1 MSIKRSTVMR
11 IVLLITG
18 CAVLAAAL
26 TQLARQQLVS
36 GFLLAFGG
44 LSGLSLSEMDVDYE
58 TRYTI
63 RSFFKGAATRRSPI
77 STLGKLCSI
86 TSYFALAA
94 AFISWVALN

>member
-11 IVLLITG
+11 MVLLTSG
-18 CAVLAAAL
+18 CAMLAAAL
-26 TQLARQQLVS
+26 IQLVRQQLVS
-36 GFLLAFGG
+36 GFLLAFVA
-44 LSGLSLSEMDVDYE
+44 LSTLALSEMEVDYA
-58 TRYTI
+58 TRYTA
-63 RSFFKGAATRRSPI
+63 RTLLRNGMTRRSPI